1 MALLGLSIDPLDKA
15 KETVEKA
22 KPDFPVAY
30 GLEVPRDADK
40 IGAFW
45 EERRKIFHATNFI
58 LNPEGKVV
66 SASYSTGPIGRIV
79 AEDALS
85 YIRFQ
90 KKRAQQNS

>member
-1 MALLGLSIDPLDKA
+1 MAHQLNVGDLF
-15 KETVEKA
+15 
-22 KPDFPVAY
+22 PDFTVAY
-30 GLEVPRDADK
+30 SLEVPRDADK

-45 EERRKIFHATNFI
+45 DDRHKIFHATNFI
-58 LNPEGKVV
+58 LNPKGKMV

-90 KKRAQQNS
+90 KKRAQQKT